1 MAQSSDSTPK
11 KGTRGTKRAAA
22 KTATTKTTRARS
34 SASKTSTGASKAK
47 TAAATTSAVKS
58 TAAKPKAAKSTAAK
72 TVPAKTTTKSRTSKA
87 AQKPAAA
94 KKTAAAAALSGVK
107 TSSAAKPR
115 TSAKA
120 ASQKAPAKARSAANA
135 GSSRKTASSIKTTR
149 RKVSA
154 GKTPAQKP
162 AGKPAETRS
171 EPTAPPL
178 KTAATSKAA
187 SAEPKPAR
195 PEPQVRPLEDYS
207 INDPE
212 AFAENLSKFV
222 EQSGRVW
229 AAYLR
234 PREEG
239 DVRPVQAD
247 EMGEVVKTL
256 SQVSEY
262 WLSDPKRTLEAQTR
276 LWTGFFDLWT
286 GSLARASGEEAKPVI
301 EADPSD
307 KRFKDPEWSRNHFFS
322 TLKQAYLLLSNWAD
336 DLVDEASDLDPH
348 TRHKAQFYIKQ
359 IASALSPTN
368 FVGTNPELIKETL
381 ASNGENLVRGL
392 SMLAEDIEAGEG
404 DLKVRMTDTRK
415 FQVGE
420 NMATTPGKV
429 VMRNDVCELIQY
441 TPTTD
446 TVLKRPLL
454 MVPPWI
460 NKFYILDLNPQ
471 KSFIKWAVAQGHT
484 VFVIS
489 WINPDKRQA
498 KKSFDHYMRE
508 GIMESL
514 SAVEDITGER
524 QVNAAGYCVG
534 GTLLSVTLAYMAAVG
549 DDRIASATLFTTQV
563 DFTHAGDLKVF
574 VDDEQLKVMEE
585 QMARKGYLDGKK
597 MSSAFNM
604 LRANDLIWPYVI
616 NNYLKG
622 KEPLPFD
629 LLYWNSDSTR
639 MPAANHL
646 FYLRNCYLDNT
657 LSRGKMVLDDVKLD
671 LADITIPIYNLATRE
686 DHIAPPQSVFLGSQ
700 FFGGDVRF
708 VLSGSGHIAGVINP
722 PDKNK
727 YQYWTGDMPRG
738 RYDEWLSKAS
748 ETPGSWWPDWQS
760 WIESMDNARVAP
772 PKMGS
777 ATYQPVMDAPGSY
790 VLIKA

>member
-1 MAQSSDSTPK
+1 MQAVVTPD
-11 KGTRGTKRAAA
+11 
-22 KTATTKTTRARS
+22 
-34 SASKTSTGASKAK
+34 
-47 TAAATTSAVKS
+47 
-58 TAAKPKAAKSTAAK
+58 
-72 TVPAKTTTKSRTSKA
+72 
-87 AQKPAAA
+87 KPA
-94 KKTAAAAALSGVK
+94 
-107 TSSAAKPR
+107 
-115 TSAKA
+115 
-120 ASQKAPAKARSAANA
+120 
-135 GSSRKTASSIKTTR
+135 
-149 RKVSA
+149 
-154 GKTPAQKP
+154 TPP
-162 AGKPAETRS
+162 TPKPAEHVKR
-171 EPTAPPL
+171 AP
-178 KTAATSKAA
+178 
-187 SAEPKPAR
+187 AESDT
-195 PEPQVRPLEDYS
+195 RPLEDYT

-212 AFAENLSKFV
+212 AFAENLGKFV

-229 AAYLR
+229 AAYLK

-239 DVRPVQAD
+239 EARAVQAD

-262 WLSDPKRTLEAQTR
+262 WLSDPKRLLEAQTR

-286 GSLARASGEEAKPVI
+286 GSMARVSGENPKPVI
-301 EADPSD
+301 EPDARDR
-307 KRFKDPEWSRNHFFS
+307 RFKDPEWSRNQFFD
-322 TLKQAYLLLSNWAD
+322 TLKQAYLLLSSWAD
-336 DLVDEASDLDPH
+336 ELVDEASDLDPH
-348 TRHKAQFYIKQ
+348 TRHKAQFYVKQ
-359 IASALSPTN
+359 IASALAPTN

-381 ASNGENLVRGL
+381 SSNGENLVRGL
-392 SMLAEDIEAGEG
+392 SMLAEDLQEGQG

-415 FQVGE
+415 FKVGE
-420 NMATTPGKV
+420 NMAMTPGKV

-471 KSFIKWAVAQGHT
+471 KSFIKWAVAQGHS

-489 WINPDKRQA
+489 WINPNEKQA
-498 KKSFDHYMRE
+498 QKGFEHYMRE

-514 SAVEDITGER
+514 TAIEDITGER

-534 GTLLSVTLAYMAAVG
+534 GTLLSVTLAYMAATD

-574 VDDEQLKVMEE
+574 VDEEQLKVMEE

-622 KEPLPFD
+622 KDPLPFD

-646 FYLRNCYLDNT
+646 FYLRNCYLENT

-671 LADITIPIYNLATRE
+671 LAEVKVPIYNLATRE

-727 YQYWTGDMPRG
+727 YQYWTGDEPRG
-738 RYDEWLSKAS
+738 RYEDWVEKAE
-748 ETPGSWWPDWQS
+748 ETPGSWWPDWQA
-760 WIESMDNARVAP
+760 WTESLDGERVKP

-777 ATYQPVMDAPGSY
+777 RTYEPIMDAPGSY

>member
-1 MAQSSDSTPK
+1 
-11 KGTRGTKRAAA
+11 
-22 KTATTKTTRARS
+22 
-34 SASKTSTGASKAK
+34 
-47 TAAATTSAVKS
+47 
-58 TAAKPKAAKSTAAK
+58 
-72 TVPAKTTTKSRTSKA
+72 
-87 AQKPAAA
+87 
-94 KKTAAAAALSGVK
+94 
-107 TSSAAKPR
+107 
-115 TSAKA
+115 
-120 ASQKAPAKARSAANA
+120 
-135 GSSRKTASSIKTTR
+135 
-149 RKVSA
+149 
-154 GKTPAQKP
+154 
-162 AGKPAETRS
+162 
-171 EPTAPPL
+171 
-178 KTAATSKAA
+178 
-187 SAEPKPAR
+187 
-195 PEPQVRPLEDYS
+195 
-207 INDPE
+207 
-212 AFAENLSKFV
+212 
-222 EQSGRVW
+222 
-229 AAYLR
+229 
-234 PREEG
+234 
-239 DVRPVQAD
+239 
-247 EMGEVVKTL
+247 MGEVVKTL

-471 KSFIKWAVAQGHT
+471 KSFIKWAVGQGHT

-671 LADITIPIYNLATRE
+671 LADIKIPIYNLATRE

-727 YQYWTGDMPRG
+727 YQYWTGSTPQG
-738 RYDEWLSKAS
+738 RYDDWLSKAS

-760 WIESMDNARVAP
+760 WIESMDSARVSP

-777 ATYQPVMDAPGSY
+777 AAYQPVMDAPGSY